1 MPRPTFRAKIAADI
15 TDKINRG
22 EYQPGQRLPSQRQ
35 LAETYG
41 CSVEP
46 VIRAL
51 EDLERAGLVEPHQ
64 GVAWFVAGGL
74 PS

>member
-1 MPRPTFRAKIAADI
+1 MPRPTFRAKIATDI
-15 TDKINRG
+15 TEKINTG
-22 EYQPGQRLPSQRQ
+22 AYQPGQRLPSQRE
-35 LAETYG
+35 LAEAFG

-64 GVAWFVAGGL
+64 GVGWFVAERPL
-74 PS
+74 T